1 MRAFLFPLPSLFLPH
16 MLVRALLVIRL
27 HLGIEKMH
35 ARFHRFFP
43 SRAFERIAPVNANV
57 LLPLRRRQKQPRP
70 HRIALLPRRHGNHR
84 SPRSRNASRPS
95 RHAARI
101 HPCPQVARASQN
113 TQTSPNVLKPFSG
126 DPFQVR
132 PSRGCQRSGFTRTR
146 RSTGAPNG
154 RILKRNS
161 VLCFKP
167 DGRPNGRR

>member
-113 TQTSPNVLKPFSG
+113 TQTSPNGDCRFKTVFGRSVSG
-126 DPFQVR
+126 SALARMPAERFHAYT
-132 PSRGCQRSGFTRTR
+132 SL
-146 RSTGAPNG
+146 NG
-154 RILKRNS
+154 RAERADS
-161 VLCFKP
+161 
-167 DGRPNGRR
+167 